1 MTTSPIDP
9 NRVPFTG
16 ANRYIRLSENDRGP
30 APTGASFLPSSNL
43 PTFTGMTALSSSFEG
58 KTRFVAGL
66 NEPIAPFEASRS
78 GAASVRGCASQ
89 LCKIARV
96 EGGQK

>member
-1 MTTSPIDP
+1 MTASPIDL
-9 NRVPFTG
+9 NHVLLTG
-16 ANRYIRLSENDRGP
+16 EYPYIRLSENDEGP
-30 APTGASFLPSSNL
+30 TTTEASSWQSSNL
-43 PTFTGMTALSSSFEG
+43 ATFTGMTALSSSLEV

-96 EGGQK
+96 EGGPK